1 MMNIGELLLTSSVL
15 ILAVLALRHFGRGR
29 LCYGLWLVVLLRLL
43 VPVSLP
49 ASTSVLNLPAARSA
63 ERFLAQQVEVIRPE
77 EPAPDQPEPAPAPSE
92 ETTAVRPGP
101 SPLAL
106 IWAAGA
112 GI

>member
-1 MMNIGELLLTSSVL
+1 MMNIGEL
-15 ILAVLALRHFGRGR
+15 
-29 LCYGLWLVVLLRLL
+29 LLRLL

-49 ASTSVLNLPAARSA
+49 APTSVLNLPAA
-63 ERFLAQQVEVIRPE
+63 
-77 EPAPDQPEPAPAPSE
+77 APAPSE
-92 ETTAVRPGP
+92 ETASVRPDP